1 MVAKQMLKISKF
13 WIFSNFGIFQ
23 TVFWPCSRLYFGLK
37 FFYNFLWPM
46 YRVPQKNWVLWSV
59 GLTSSL
65 TSNAQIVC
73 SLQYRPMGSK
83 IFLFILHG
91 SKKIVKNFQ
100 AKIQSGT
107 WPKYSLKNTK
117 IQKNPKFWEIALQGT
132 IVIRKWLE
140 FWLELLT
147 IDYDLPVTQLFFAM
161 KISKFWIF
169 SNFSYFSKCI
179 LTMLQTVF
187 LSENFLQFS
196 LTHVG

>member
-1 MVAKQMLKISKF
+1 M
-13 WIFSNFGIFQ
+13 
-23 TVFWPCSRLYFGLK
+23 RFGLDGK
-37 FFYNFLWPM
+37 GYVLL
-46 YRVPQKNWVLWSV
+46 VTTGCLKKNWVLWSV

-100 AKIQSGT
+100 TKIQSGT
-107 WPKYSLKNTK
+107 WSKYTLKNTK
-117 IQKNPKFWEIALQGT
+117 NSKKSKILRFSLQRT

-147 IDYDLPVTQLFFAM
+147 IDYDLAITNLEILDFFE
-161 KISKFWIF
+161 FW
-169 SNFSYFSKCI
+169 YFSKCI
-179 LTMLQTVF
+179 LTMFQTVF
-187 LSENFLQFS
+187 WPEKFYNFLWPM
-196 LTHVG
+196 